1 MDVLRKAHHD
11 LNAYQFK
18 LRLGDIRIRQMSRRY
33 RDLVTAGD
41 KAAAIE
47 QARAQLDFELE
58 EYKERCHNYPTDLA
72 LKFELGKRLFLAT
85 KYDEAIASLQ
95 QAQRDPLEEHVESL
109 ATEST
114 EALLASLQHS
124 VDQLQGQMARQ
135 RDSLAGLLSDQR
147 AAMTFVTAAPSP
159 RADDRPMAAG
169 EHVSAAAPTTS
180 DLRSRVLALT
190 EDGLSDRAI
199 ARELNVGLEEVRI
212 ARLRGGRT

>member
-1 MDVLRKAHHD
+1 MTV
-11 LNAYQFK
+11 
-18 LRLGDIRIRQMSRRY
+18 SP
-33 RDLVTAGD
+33 
-41 KAAAIE
+41 AILLLSL
-47 QARAQLDFELE
+47 AIGVPLML
-58 EYKERCHNYPTDLA
+58 LA
-72 LKFELGKRLFLAT
+72 LGVLYHGYLL
-85 KYDEAIASLQ
+85 SQ
-95 QAQRDPLEEHVESL
+95 QTQRDPLEAHVESL

-114 EALLASLQHS
+114 EALLTSLQRS

-147 AAMTFVTAAPSP
+147 AAMTFVTAAPTP

-169 EHVSAAAPTTS
+169 EHVSAATPAISSTS

-212 ARLRGGRT
+212 ARLRGGRA

>member
-1 MDVLRKAHHD
+1 
-11 LNAYQFK
+11 
-18 LRLGDIRIRQMSRRY
+18 MS
-33 RDLVTAGD
+33 VSP
-41 KAAAIE
+41 AILLLSL
-47 QARAQLDFELE
+47 AIGVPLML
-58 EYKERCHNYPTDLA
+58 LA
-72 LKFELGKRLFLAT
+72 LGVLYHGYLL
-85 KYDEAIASLQ
+85 SQ
-95 QAQRDPLEEHVESL
+95 QAQRDPLEAHVESL

-159 RADDRPMAAG
+159 RVDDRPMAAG
-169 EHVSAAAPTTS
+169 EHVSAAAPTMS

-212 ARLRGGRT
+212 ARLRGGRA

>member
-1 MDVLRKAHHD
+1 
-11 LNAYQFK
+11 
-18 LRLGDIRIRQMSRRY
+18 MS
-33 RDLVTAGD
+33 VSP
-41 KAAAIE
+41 AILLLSL
-47 QARAQLDFELE
+47 AIGVPLML
-58 EYKERCHNYPTDLA
+58 LA
-72 LKFELGKRLFLAT
+72 LGVLYHGYLL
-85 KYDEAIASLQ
+85 SQ
-95 QAQRDPLEEHVESL
+95 QTQRDPLEAHVESL

-114 EALLASLQHS
+114 EALLTSLQRS

-147 AAMTFVTAAPSP
+147 AAMTFVTAAPTA

-169 EHVSAAAPTTS
+169 EHVSAAAPSTS

-212 ARLRGGRT
+212 ARLRGGRA